1 MKTIR
6 GRILILF
13 STFAFMAF
21 ILIYLTSRGTWAV
34 NRILESMVSEDI
46 RMVQALGKME
56 SSLMRKVS
64 AMNRYLVS
72 GDTTWL
78 EVNNAER
85 IDFLRW
91 EKEARASARSEAEQ
105 VIFDEIADL
114 YNKFLERNRQLIRIY
129 ERGHLFS
136 RVDQNLIR
144 LGDDYIARIQS
155 RIGELSGVHEGIIQ
169 AQEAEAREKARSY
182 ARFTEVYLLVV
193 VFFGLFLEF
202 YLVRY
207 MLRPLTLL
215 VEGIRNFTRG
225 HMNVQ
230 IPPVGKDEMG
240 ELQEA
245 FNEMSKEIASERV
258 RLATQSSTDPMTGLF
273 NVRRFR
279 GQLTEEFFRARRYG
293 RPLSLMMIDVDF
305 FKTYNDKNGHPAGD
319 ELLKEIARILQR
331 SVRGTDLAARYGGEE
346 FVVLL
351 LETGLASAR
360 VVAEKVRKI
369 IAETPFP
376 FREKMPEGRVSVSIG
391 VSAYPDSGPADEQNL
406 ISIADR
412 ALYAAKAE
420 GRNRVCVVASPSS
433 PRATEQGVREAG
445 LRGNG

>member
-13 STFAFMAF
+13 SVFAFMAF
-21 ILIYLTSRGTWAV
+21 GLIYLTSRGTWAI
-34 NRILESMVSEDI
+34 NNILESVVSEDI

-72 GDTTWL
+72 GDPTWL

-85 IDFLRW
+85 LDFLKW
-91 EKEARASARSEAEQ
+91 LKEARASTRSEAEQ

-114 YNKFLERNRQLIRIY
+114 YGKFLDRNRTLIRSY
-129 ERGHLFS
+129 GGKHAFGRA
-136 RVDQNLIR
+136 DQNLIR

-155 RIGELSGVHEGIIQ
+155 RISELSGVHEGIIQ
-169 AQEAEAREKARSY
+169 AQEAQAREKARAY
-182 ARFTEVYLLVV
+182 ARLTELYLFVA
-193 VFFGLFLEF
+193 VFFGLFIEF

-258 RLATQSSTDPMTGLF
+258 RLAAQSSTDPLTGLF

-279 GQLTEEFFRARRYG
+279 GQLTEEFFRAKRYG

-305 FKTYNDKNGHPAGD
+305 FKAYNDKNGHPAGD
-319 ELLKEIARILQR
+319 ELLKELARILQR
-331 SVRGTDLAARYGGEE
+331 AVRGTDLVARYGGEE

-351 LETGLASAR
+351 LETGFESAKA
-360 VVAEKVRKI
+360 VAEKIRKSI
-369 IAETPFP
+369 SEYPFP
-376 FREKMPEGRVSVSIG
+376 LREKMPNKRITVSVG
-391 VSAYPDSGPADEQNL
+391 VATYPTHAPAAEQDL
-406 ISIADR
+406 ITMADR
-412 ALYAAKAE
+412 ALYAAKSA
-420 GRNRVCVVASPSS
+420 GRNRVEVPPAVKGPQIPA
-433 PRATEQGVREAG
+433 AKG
-445 LRGNG
+445 